1 MQLHIDTGNSV
12 LRCAGK
18 VFDPWALC
26 WEARDYEVAGLVAI
40 SEVNLQAVTPQEAV
54 RWLFQNQ
61 KVRQVPVAV
70 IGAKIAS
77 DAECADAEAL
87 GQGLAEIGYTL
98 LTGGRTGVMEAASRG
113 AYEAGGRVLG
123 LLPGDEF
130 ETANPYVT
138 IPLAT
143 GIGPTRNSVI
153 ARSARLLIAVGGG
166 YGTITEMA
174 YGLHYDR
181 PVFALPSAPVVPGVV
196 RCEDVDSVLS
206 KIASA
211 FLGLGVN

>member
-1 MQLHIDTGNSV
+1 MQLHIDMENSV
-12 LRCAGK
+12 LRCAGQ

-26 WEARDYEVAGLVAI
+26 WKTQDDAV
-40 SEVNLQAVTPQEAV
+40 SEGRLRAVSAQDAV
-54 RWLFQNQ
+54 KWLFRTQ

-70 IGAKIAS
+70 IGAKVAS
-77 DAECADAEAL
+77 DADCKNAEDL
-87 GQGLAEIGYTL
+87 GKALAEVGYTL
-98 LTGGRTGVMEAASRG
+98 ITGGRTGVMEAASRG
-113 AYEAGGRVLG
+113 AYNAGGLVLG

-130 ETANPYVT
+130 DTANPYVT
-138 IPLAT
+138 VPLAS

-181 PVFALPSAPVVPGVV
+181 PVFALPSAPVVPDVV
-196 RCEDVDSVLS
+196 RCDDIEALLPKV
-206 KIASA
+206 AAA
-211 FLGLGVN
+211 FLGLSPAA

>member
-1 MQLHIDTGNSV
+1 MQLHIDTENSV
-12 LRCAGK
+12 LRCAGQ

-26 WEARDYEVAGLVAI
+26 WKTQDG
-40 SEVNLQAVTPQEAV
+40 AVSDADLRPVDPQGAV
-54 RWLFQNQ
+54 RWLFQTQ

-70 IGAKIAS
+70 IGAKVANDTECQ
-77 DAECADAEAL
+77 DAEDL
-87 GQGLAEIGYTL
+87 GRGLAEIGYTL

-113 AYEAGGRVLG
+113 AYKAGGLVLG

-138 IPLAT
+138 VPLAT

-174 YGLHYDR
+174 YGLHYNR
-181 PVFALPSAPVVPGVV
+181 PVFALPSAPVVQDVV
-196 RCEDVDSVLS
+196 RCDDVKTVLAKVS
-206 KIASA
+206 TA
-211 FLGLGVN
+211 FLGLSSDE